1 MQAARRRRGARNET
15 APIHEREHLKAV
27 VKSAPLDG
35 PRGTEVRDCPV
46 PDPGPEDILIRVAGA
61 AICGT
66 DKHIYHWDESIRDSV
81 RPPRIYGHEFCGFIE
96 QFGERAHRDA
106 LQVGDY
112 VSAEMHVICGECSQ
126 CRSGNGHI
134 CIRTRIYGLHE
145 DGAFAEFVVVPASN
159 VIKLGSYVPL
169 RVGAFLDALGNA
181 VHATQIT
188 DLAGKSVAIT
198 GFGPIGAMA
207 AAIAEHSGARTVIVT
222 DINDHS
228 LESARRW
235 AAGRNF
241 ANLHEFNVKT
251 SDPEEVRKAISAITD
266 GVGVDV
272 VLEMSGS
279 SAAINF
285 GLDIVR
291 MGGLLSLLGLPAGHA
306 VTIND
311 YTRNVIFKGV
321 TMQGIIGRRM
331 YETWQRMLSLLKS
344 GLDVEWVVQ
353 ATFDSLDDFHEGMR
367 RFERHEA
374 LKVVFFPEG
383 ETAAQARLAS

>member
-1 MQAARRRRGARNET
+1 M
-15 APIHEREHLKAV
+15 IAV

-35 PRGTEVRDCPV
+35 PEGTEIRDCPI
-46 PDPGPEDILIRVAGA
+46 PEPGPGEVLIRVAAA

-66 DKHIYHWDESIRDSV
+66 DKHIYHWDPSIRPSV
-81 RPPRIYGHEFCGFIE
+81 TPPRIYGHEFCGFIE
-96 QFGERAHRDA
+96 TIGEGAARAHEGA

-112 VSAEMHVICGECSQ
+112 VSAEMHIICGECPQ

-134 CIRTRIYGLHE
+134 CIRTQIYGLHE
-145 DGAFAEFVVVPASN
+145 DGAFAELVKVPASN
-159 VIKLGSYVPL
+159 VIKLAPFVPL

-181 VHATQIT
+181 VHTTQII

-198 GFGPIGAMA
+198 GFGPIGAMSA
-207 AAIAEHSGARTVIVT
+207 AVAEHSGASLVIVT
-222 DINDHS
+222 DVSDHQ
-228 LESARRW
+228 LETARRW
-235 AAGRNF
+235 AASRNF
-241 ANLHEFNVKT
+241 ANMHAFNVRT
-251 SDPEEVRKAISAITD
+251 TDPRDVKQAIDVLTD

-272 VLEMSGS
+272 VCEMSGS

-291 MGGLLSLLGLPAGHA
+291 MGGTLSLLGLPAGHS
-306 VTIND
+306 VTIDD

-321 TMQGIIGRRM
+321 SMHGIIGRRM
-331 YETWQRMLSLLKS
+331 YSTWQRTLALLRS

-353 ATFDSLDDFHEGMR
+353 ATFDSLDDFHEGIA
-367 RFERHEA
+367 RFDRHEA

-383 ETAAQARLAS
+383 EAKAQARMK

>member
-1 MQAARRRRGARNET
+1 M
-15 APIHEREHLKAV
+15 LAV
-27 VKSAPLDG
+27 VKSAPKDG
-35 PRGTEVRDCPV
+35 PDGTEIRDCPRPEAG
-46 PDPGPEDILIRVAGA
+46 PDEMLIRVGAA

-66 DKHIYHWDESIRDSV
+66 DKHIYHWDPSIHDSV

-96 QFGERAHRDA
+96 EIGERAHRPGFA
-106 LQVGDY
+106 VGDY
-112 VSAEMHVICGECSQ
+112 VSAEMHVVDNECAQ

-134 CIRTRIYGLHE
+134 CANTRIYGLHE
-145 DGAFAEFVVVPASN
+145 DGAFAEFVTVPASN
-159 VIKLGSYVPL
+159 IIKLGPFVPL

-181 VHATQIT
+181 VHATQVI

-207 AAIAEHSGARTVIVT
+207 AAIAEHSGASTVVVT
-222 DINDHS
+222 DVSDHA
-228 LESARRW
+228 LETARRW
-235 AAGRNF
+235 AASRNF
-241 ANLHEFNVKT
+241 ANLHAFNVKT
-251 SDPEEVRKAISAITD
+251 NDPKSVKTAVDALTE

-279 SAAINF
+279 AAAINF

-291 MGGLLSLLGLPAGHA
+291 MGGMLSLLGLPAGHA
-306 VTIND
+306 VTIDD

-321 TMQGIIGRRM
+321 TLQGIIGRRM
-331 YETWQRMLSLLKS
+331 YGTWQRMLSLLKS

-353 ATFDSLDDFHEGMR
+353 ATFDSLNDFHEGMG
-367 RFERHEA
+367 RFDRHEA

-383 ETAAQARLAS
+383 EQRANARM